1 MNNIYAI
8 IRHIWLYYGLIE
20 VVMASENEKKNC
32 PMGSWTIITFLLKN
46 RIKYWEQILDEAV
59 LSFKLVCT
67 GGFEA
72 RSCYGGRIFSIII
85 ITFSAIW
92 LLTLHWFFTDSSS
105 DLYFEVVCTGGVEAR
120 GCYGGCRCSIMIIIL
135 VQFDCFSYIDDSLL
149 FFDLKHKVK
158 VVLRT

>member
-1 MNNIYAI
+1 MTPCISVKHSRLIMTNIIAI
-8 IRHIWLYYGLIE
+8 IT
-20 VVMASENEKKNC
+20 ASLRSSWPLKMKQNR

-46 RIKYWEQILDEAV
+46 RIKHWEQILEEAV

-120 GCYGGCRCSIMIIIL
+120 GCWCSIMIII
-135 VQFDCFSYIDDSLL
+135 FSAIWLFQLHRWFFTLL
-149 FFDLKHKVK
+149 
-158 VVLRT
+158 RPQA